1 MATNIMSSDIF
12 LVSRFIEKLKQKY
25 IDISEDTLLLGIYGY
40 LSTVFSNL
48 IQNTTIL
55 ASDYA
60 MEAIPTRAKFDKNII
75 SHALA
80 LGIKK
85 INASPASIS
94 VLLGFSQSALD
105 SNMKRINDKKSRLV
119 LEKDFVFTLGDR
131 ELYPYCLDYD
141 IEIQRVELPDGTT
154 TYTAMYLVDDS
165 NPLVD
170 LSNPYLP
177 EMGIINAEG
186 QNLIALQTTLRQ
198 MTHNVVHY
206 KLNVDS
212 PLELKTKEFSFEN
225 QLAYFYVEV
234 IEEKDNK
241 TITHHLEPVYE
252 GLYTYDLSDKEYI
265 NYMYLDDNTIRIKF
279 SRNSY
284 NPTRNCEINIHI
296 YTTLGVKCNIYL
308 DDTFQVYREI
318 VSDTYSYSGLY
329 ALIRSNS
336 SSVFGEDKV
345 SIDQLKRLI
354 PREMVA
360 RGSYCTYSDLQ
371 TFFNLIQTDNC
382 KMTLLQRVYNQLEN
396 IYFAYIL
403 MKYGDNVIPT
413 NTVDVSFGRNEIDHI
428 SRNNFILDPNATF
441 YLEENSDT
449 AVLVPRDL
457 TPIEIANYEEH
468 GFLYSCP
475 FLMVINKT
483 PFYISYYNIFPKY
496 ERLLYFDYI
505 NSDSVVQFIAE
516 KFKVYRDMFNT
527 PSNEF
532 HLQVQCMQNI
542 NTDYDLLIFNE
553 NNELLEC
560 NIKAYMVFYMYDKN
574 GVKHPSRYIT
584 GELVNYNS
592 NSLIYTFDFKMTTSN
607 IIAETKPHMLFETGL
622 KLIGD
627 ERESPLYL
635 PNNIEMK
642 LFLFFKGDKEY
653 GRSYGEKL
661 EYSADDYFPY
671 LENWSLTNI
680 YSTKEAGIDLF
691 YDYSDLLTSYI
702 KLQKTDTDTTYWA
715 GKVPLVK
722 RTWLSDDSQSPDLA
736 ERKVVSLFQMLDYRR
751 RYIQDS
757 LLLIEN
763 PFAINFKFYN
773 TYGPSNNYLVDKNTK
788 LDRINLTL
796 RFEIMFVTKE
806 DQVLIPEIRSTI
818 KSYIEELNNE
828 SDLHMPN
835 LITYIT
841 NLYRDSIVYC
851 KFVQLNHYQTLW
863 QSIYKNS
870 VILNSAWE
878 ESQRTPEFINVNVL
892 SNNLPD
898 IEFDIVS

>member
-1 MATNIMSSDIF
+1 MATNIMTSDIF
-12 LVSRFIEKLKQKY
+12 LASKFIEKLKQKY

-85 INASPASIS
+85 INASPASIN

-105 SNMKRINDKKSRLV
+105 NNMKRITDKKSRLV

-141 IEIQRVELPDGTT
+141 VEIQRVELPDGTT

-198 MTHNVVHY
+198 MTHNIIHY

-265 NYMYLDDNTIRIKF
+265 NYMYLDDNTIRLKF

-296 YTTLGVKCNIYL
+296 YTTLGAKCNIYL

-318 VSDTYSYSGLY
+318 VSDTYAYSGLY

-336 SSVFGEDKV
+336 SSIFGEDKV
-345 SIDQLKRLI
+345 SIEQLQRLI

-371 TFFNLIQTDNC
+371 TFFNLMQTDNC

-403 MKYGDNVIPT
+403 MKYGGNVIPT
-413 NTVDVSFGRNEIDHI
+413 NTVDVSFGRNEIDHV

-441 YLEENSDT
+441 YLEKNSKT

-457 TPIEIANYEEH
+457 TPTEIANYEEN

-496 ERLLYFDYI
+496 ERLLYFEYI

-516 KFKVYRDMFNT
+516 KFRVYRDMFNT
-527 PSNEF
+527 SNNEF
-532 HLQVQCMQNI
+532 HLEVQCMQNI
-542 NTDYDLLIFNE
+542 NTDYDLLVFNE

-560 NIKAYMVFYMYDKN
+560 NIKAYIVFYMYDKD
-574 GVKHPSRYIT
+574 GVKHPSRYIS
-584 GELVNYNS
+584 GELINYNS
-592 NSLIYTFDFKMTTSN
+592 NSLIYTFDFKITTSN

-627 ERESPLYL
+627 DKESPLYL
-635 PNNIEMK
+635 PSNVEMK

-653 GRSYGEKL
+653 GRVYGDKL
-661 EYSADDYFPY
+661 ENSADDYFPD
-671 LENWSLTNI
+671 LEDWSLTNI

-702 KLQKTDTDTTYWA
+702 KLQKTDIDTTYWA

-722 RTWLSDDSQSPDLA
+722 RTWLSDDYQSSDLA
-736 ERKVVSLFQMLDYRR
+736 ENKVVSLFQMLDYRR

-763 PFAINFKFYN
+763 PFSINFKFYN
-773 TYGPSNNYLVDKNTK
+773 TYGPSNNYLVDRNAK

-806 DQVLIPEIRSTI
+806 DQVLIPEIRNTI

-863 QSIYKNS
+863 QSIYKNPI
-870 VILNSAWE
+870 VLDSAWE
-878 ESQRTPEFINVNVL
+878 ESQRVPEFINVNML
-892 SNNLPD
+892 SNDLPD